1 MIEEQEEECCNSGC
15 NNCVLDV
22 RRRREEQ
29 QSKLVKDSKV
39 NLFDGTYRCFQVI
52 SIEKLTENVH
62 RFRFKFKFK
71 GSNELLNY
79 TLRLP
84 PTHHIFLRAPS
95 QMVNDSKHDKSTK
108 ENYISRP
115 YTPIELDGDQLTFDV
130 LVKFELN
137 GKMSK
142 YLQSL
147 TINCETEWKGCYGD
161 FIWSPNPAKFK
172 YLVCICQGVAI
183 APMYALIKSI
193 LSNENDETFV
203 HLFACFKNLEHCLL
217 RNDLVECC
225 RFWNFKYTVFLSQ
238 PFSGFCSQQSLRFD
252 EDIRENRLTV
262 EELKKFYIERRTSS
276 IFTLFCGTKKLEN
289 LVETVLD
296 KLDDKCIKENYFV
309 LK

>member
-1 MIEEQEEECCNSGC
+1 MIEEPEEDCCNSGC

-22 RRRREEQ
+22 GRRREEQ
-29 QSKLVKDSKV
+29 QSKLTKDSKV

-62 RFRFKFKFK
+62 RFRFQFK
-71 GSNELLNY
+71 GSNALLNGNY
-79 TLRLP
+79 TLRVP
-84 PTHHIFLRAPS
+84 PTHHLFLRAPTE
-95 QMVNDSKHDKSTK
+95 MVNDSQHDKSMK

-130 LVKFELN
+130 LVKFEVN

-147 TINCETEWKGCYGD
+147 TMESETEWKGCYGD
-161 FIWSPNPAKFK
+161 FIWSPNLAKFK
-172 YLVCICQGVAI
+172 YLVCICHGVAI

-193 LSNENDETFV
+193 LLNENDETIV
-203 HLFACFKNLEHCLL
+203 HLLACFKNLENCLL
-217 RNDLVECC
+217 RDYLAECR
-225 RFWNFKYTVFLSQ
+225 RFWNFKSTVFHSQ
-238 PFSGFCSQQSLRFD
+238 PFSGSCSKQSLRFD
-252 EDIRENRLTV
+252 EDIRNNRLTV
-262 EELKKFYIERRTSS
+262 DELKSFYIERKTSS

-289 LVETVLD
+289 LVETALNE
-296 KLDDKCIKENYFV
+296 LDDKCIKENYFV

>member
-1 MIEEQEEECCNSGC
+1 MIEEPEECCNSGC

-22 RRRREEQ
+22 RRWREEQ
-29 QSKLVKDSKV
+29 QSKSAKNSRV
-39 NLFDGTYRCFQVI
+39 NLFDGTYRYFQVK
-52 SIEKLTENVH
+52 SIEKLTENNY
-62 RFRFKFKFK
+62 RFRFKFR
-71 GSNELLNY
+71 GSNGLLNGNY
-79 TLRLP
+79 TIRLP
-84 PTHHIFLRAPS
+84 PTHHLFLRAPS
-95 QMVNDSKHDKSTK
+95 EMVNDSKHDKSMK

-130 LVKFELN
+130 LVKLEMN

-147 TINCETEWKGCYGD
+147 TINCDTEWKGCYGD

-193 LSNENDETFV
+193 LSNENDETIV
-203 HLFACFKNLEHCLL
+203 HLLACFKNLENCLL
-217 RNDLVECC
+217 RDDLVEC
-225 RFWNFKYTVFLSQ
+225 RKFWNFKSTVYLSQ
-238 PFSGFCSQQSLRFD
+238 PISGSCSKQSLRFD
-252 EDIRENRLTV
+252 EDIRNNRLTV
-262 EELKKFYIERRTSS
+262 EELKTVYIERGTTS

-289 LVETVLD
+289 LVETVLKELND
-296 KLDDKCIKENYFV
+296 QCIKENYFV